1 MASCVEAC
9 EQSDVIRAL
18 CVAGDTTA
26 TQEDVFS
33 AVGGVAFP
41 DLSALDEMEAAFD
54 WNAAKTS
61 GRIEPARGVDAD
73 LDAAEDRLAAAD
85 DALAS
90 WLERARVDLGG
101 HKTEVCFVNAN
112 KDTHLVE
119 VPDRLA
125 AKVPQHWVREGK
137 RKGFERF
144 TCDEL
149 VPLRAD
155 RESATEARE
164 EALAGVFKR
173 VVAKFCEHAS
183 AWRDAASVGA
193 VVDVLASLA
202 IVSEEMC
209 ASCGSVCTPKVLPR
223 PVDDAPATLEAIG
236 LSHPCAA
243 SLARSFVPNDARLG
257 GSHPAFCLI
266 TGPNMGGKSTYLR
279 QVCLAAIMAHVGA
292 DVPASSFEMTAMDAV
307 FARAGAKDNL
317 AGGQSTFMVELS
329 ETGAML
335 RRATKHSLVALDE
348 LGRGTATADGAAIAH
363 AVATRLVDARCRTLF
378 STHYHRLADDHARDP
393 NVALAHMACRVE
405 SPREHGGESSYG
417 RETVTFLYTLAN
429 GACPRSYGVNV
440 ARLAGLPERVC
451 LAAARR
457 AAHLEDGDLEKLS
470 LGDAESRE
478 RVTSTC
484 RTILR
489 DVERAT
495 EADAERVVRDART
508 RARDVVR

>member
-1 MASCVEAC
+1 
-9 EQSDVIRAL
+9 
-18 CVAGDTTA
+18 
-26 TQEDVFS
+26 
-33 AVGGVAFP
+33 
-41 DLSALDEMEAAFD
+41 
-54 WNAAKTS
+54 
-61 GRIEPARGVDAD
+61 
-73 LDAAEDRLAAAD
+73 
-85 DALAS
+85 
-90 WLERARVDLGG
+90 
-101 HKTEVCFVNAN
+101 
-112 KDTHLVE
+112 
-119 VPDRLA
+119 
-125 AKVPQHWVREGK
+125 
-137 RKGFERF
+137 
-144 TCDEL
+144 
-149 VPLRAD
+149 
-155 RESATEARE
+155 
-164 EALAGVFKR
+164 
-173 VVAKFCEHAS
+173 
-183 AWRDAASVGA
+183 
-193 VVDVLASLA
+193 
-202 IVSEEMC
+202 
-209 ASCGSVCTPKVLPR
+209 
-223 PVDDAPATLEAIG
+223 
-236 LSHPCAA
+236 
-243 SLARSFVPNDARLG
+243 
-257 GSHPAFCLI
+257 
-266 TGPNMGGKSTYLR
+266 
-279 QVCLAAIMAHVGA
+279 
-292 DVPASSFEMTAMDAV
+292 VPAASFEMTATDAV

-363 AVATRLVDARCRTLF
+363 AVATHLVDARCRTLF

-405 SPREHGGESSYG
+405 SPRDRAGESSYG
-417 RETVTFLYTLAN
+417 RETVTFLYTLAT

-495 EADAERVVRDART
+495 EVDAERVVRDART

>member
-1 MASCVEAC
+1 
-9 EQSDVIRAL
+9 
-18 CVAGDTTA
+18 
-26 TQEDVFS
+26 
-33 AVGGVAFP
+33 
-41 DLSALDEMEAAFD
+41 
-54 WNAAKTS
+54 
-61 GRIEPARGVDAD
+61 
-73 LDAAEDRLAAAD
+73 
-85 DALAS
+85 
-90 WLERARVDLGG
+90 
-101 HKTEVCFVNAN
+101 
-112 KDTHLVE
+112 
-119 VPDRLA
+119 
-125 AKVPQHWVREGK
+125 
-137 RKGFERF
+137 
-144 TCDEL
+144 
-149 VPLRAD
+149 
-155 RESATEARE
+155 
-164 EALAGVFKR
+164 
-173 VVAKFCEHAS
+173 
-183 AWRDAASVGA
+183 
-193 VVDVLASLA
+193 
-202 IVSEEMC
+202 
-209 ASCGSVCTPKVLPR
+209 
-223 PVDDAPATLEAIG
+223 
-236 LSHPCAA
+236 
-243 SLARSFVPNDARLG
+243 
-257 GSHPAFCLI
+257 
-266 TGPNMGGKSTYLR
+266 MGGKSTYLR

-292 DVPASSFEMTAMDAV
+292 DVPAASFEMTAMDAV

-363 AVATRLVDARCRTLF
+363 AVATHLVDARCRTLF

-405 SPREHGGESSYG
+405 SPRERAGESSYG
-417 RETVTFLYTLAN
+417 RETVTFLYTLAS

-484 RTILR
+484 RMILR

-508 RARDVVR
+508 RARDVVRC